1 VCVCIQET
9 KLSSLCNLL
18 ANEILGPAFDYDFL
32 PATGAAGGILLAWV
46 RDDWVVSDISK
57 GRFAISARFQ
67 KRGATSTPWWLT
79 GVYGPQ
85 EDAQKVEFL
94 AELRQFRDTSPGPW
108 LICGDFNMIY
118 RAQDKNND
126 RLDHRNM
133 ARFRR
138 FIDSVQVQEINMVCR
153 SFSWSNRRDRPTLE
167 LLDRAFASVGWLTEF
182 PSHTLRPLSSECSDH
197 CPLLLTIIAFYD
209 VQRRFRFETF
219 WTKIL
224 GFSGVV
230 ESA

>member
-1 VCVCIQET
+1 M
-9 KLSSLCNLL
+9 
-18 ANEILGPAFDYDFL
+18 
-32 PATGAAGGILLAWV
+32 
-46 RDDWVVSDISK
+46 
-57 GRFAISARFQ
+57 
-67 KRGATSTPWWLT
+67 PWCLT

-94 AELRQFRDTSPGPW
+94 VELRQFRDTSPGPW

-126 RLDHRNM
+126 RLDRRNM

-138 FIDSVQVQEINMVCR
+138 FIDSVQVEEINMVCR

-182 PSHTLRPLSSECSDH
+182 PSHTLRPLSS
-197 CPLLLTIIAFYD
+197 
-209 VQRRFRFETF
+209 
-219 WTKIL
+219 
-224 GFSGVV
+224 
-230 ESA
+230 

>member
-1 VCVCIQET
+1 
-9 KLSSLCNLL
+9 
-18 ANEILGPAFDYDFL
+18 
-32 PATGAAGGILLAWV
+32 
-46 RDDWVVSDISK
+46 
-57 GRFAISARFQ
+57 
-67 KRGATSTPWWLT
+67 
-79 GVYGPQ
+79 
-85 EDAQKVEFL
+85 
-94 AELRQFRDTSPGPW
+94 
-108 LICGDFNMIY
+108 MIY

-126 RLDHRNM
+126 RLDRRNM

-153 SFSWSNRRDRPTLE
+153 SFSWSNHRDRPTFE
-167 LLDRAFASVGWLTEF
+167 LLDRAFTSVGWLTEF
-182 PSHTLRPLSSECSDH
+182 PSHTLRPLSSECFDH